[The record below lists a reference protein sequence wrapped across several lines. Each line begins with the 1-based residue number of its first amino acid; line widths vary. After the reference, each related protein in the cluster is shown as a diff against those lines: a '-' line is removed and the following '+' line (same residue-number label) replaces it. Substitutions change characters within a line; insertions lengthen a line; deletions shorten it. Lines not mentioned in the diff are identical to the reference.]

1 MASFYKT
8 QPNLGIE
15 TLDIIIDDNVHVE
28 AVYCFDFDGE
38 LEVLELLAPV
48 GNEGSEICIKDILS
62 ADVYSQAFDYLESIL
77 KADYENR
84 VLECQITRWERLND

>member
-8 QPNLGIE
+8 QTNLGIE

-62 ADVYSQAFDYLESIL
+62 EDVYSQAFDHLESIL
-77 KADYENR
+77 KADYDNR
-84 VLECQITRWERLND
+84 VLEMQISRAGK